1 MNLHLLQTH
10 QSRADALG
18 LMSVAYNIITPQANR
33 PVMGIVQDSLL
44 SSYMLTSPG
53 VTLDKGEMCNMC
65 MWVEGATLPEP
76 DLPGPLWT
84 GLQCMSLLFPK
95 DFNWRDTIYQGK
107 LLKGPLGKKALG
119 RSHGSIIHRL
129 YNDYGPDRTCQF
141 INELQ
146 RVNHLWFSGQGF
158 SIGIGDMRITK
169 ETAKRVRQ
177 ECADID
183 IKAEELRKLHGDEAE
198 PKINRM
204 LNQTRDSMGKI
215 AQDAM
220 PPDNCLG
227 LMVRSGSKGSMVNIL
242 QIMACVGQQNVS
254 GKRMQA
260 TVSNRTLPMFKPFD
274 DSVRSRGFVKHSY
287 IDGLTPDEYWHHTVG
302 GREGLIDTA
311 VKTSTTGYIQR
322 RLVKSLESIHVDTD
336 KTVRDSQNRILQFIY
351 GEDGMDG
358 MAHEMVHCD
367 FDDKDTLPPEYYDW
381 PEIQEAFDLWSWNSK
396 TRLGEKWAVTVP
408 AERILK
414 KYADGADISE
424 TQLKDTIKELVE
436 CTAKVPLVKAYVLSV
451 FGKKTLKCSP
461 TALERICAIL
471 IKKWH
476 NGIVA
481 AGEMVGTIAAQSVGE
496 PTTQMTLNT
505 FHNAGNSAKNV
516 TLGLPRFE
524 ELINASSNVKTPIL
538 TIFSEGTTTEPQ
550 KAWKLKT
557 DIKRLRI
564 KDLMCNSTYDP
575 ETFPGLDTYLEM
587 PDNDRWSKTDDSKRT
602 MKCTFARKAMVQNA
616 IDIYEIVN
624 TLRALPLA
632 KNCAFA
638 YSDTPIG
645 DTYLYMRMRNHK
657 NFYQYAKQL
666 LDTTV
671 KGSPH
676 IPEVSVRVENNSFV
690 IDTEGV
696 DLRHI
701 HTLKGM
707 DHNKI
712 QCNDIFEIRAKYGI
726 EAARNALLKEM
737 HAVLSFDGSYVNMR
751 HYMTIVDWM
760 TWRGDITALTR
771 HGVKKM
777 MEGSTPLKRAT
788 FEQPVEIFH
797 HAAVKGLHDELNG
810 VSEQLLIGKEPKCG
824 SHFNGCVTEKDY
836 QQKWD
841 EEHWEPPVEV
851 DDSVGADDWVPTQSS
866 NATDLPDSSWDTHT
880 TYATKRP
887 KTSEYV
893 PLSLM
898 QPQEPQG
905 PAWMQSQES
914 QGPAWMQPQESQG
927 PAWMQS
933 QEPAWAKPQN
943 TSHTSYS
950 PASPAYSPASPAY
963 SPASPAYSP
972 TSPAYSPG
980 TKGHSPASPAYSPT
994 SPGYSPTSPAYSP
1007 GTKGH
1012 SPASPAYSPTSPGY
1026 SPTSPAYSPTSPGYS
1041 PASPAYSPTSPAYSP
1056 TLSEAKIRVK
1066 PNIDDE
1072 MSPSKKYKTN

>member
-1 MNLHLLQTH
+1 
-10 QSRADALG
+10 
-18 LMSVAYNIITPQANR
+18 
-33 PVMGIVQDSLL
+33 
-44 SSYMLTSPG
+44 
-53 VTLDKGEMCNMC
+53 
-65 MWVEGATLPEP
+65 
-76 DLPGPLWT
+76 
-84 GLQCMSLLFPK
+84 
-95 DFNWRDTIYQGK
+95 
-107 LLKGPLGKKALG
+107 
-119 RSHGSIIHRL
+119 
-129 YNDYGPDRTCQF
+129 
-141 INELQ
+141 
-146 RVNHLWFSGQGF
+146 
-158 SIGIGDMRITK
+158 
-169 ETAKRVRQ
+169 
-177 ECADID
+177 
-183 IKAEELRKLHGDEAE
+183 
-198 PKINRM
+198 
-204 LNQTRDSMGKI
+204 
-215 AQDAM
+215 
-220 PPDNCLG
+220 
-227 LMVRSGSKGSMVNIL
+227 
-242 QIMACVGQQNVS
+242 
-254 GKRMQA
+254 
-260 TVSNRTLPMFKPFD
+260 
-274 DSVRSRGFVKHSY
+274 
-287 IDGLTPDEYWHHTVG
+287 
-302 GREGLIDTA
+302 
-311 VKTSTTGYIQR
+311 
-322 RLVKSLESIHVDTD
+322 
-336 KTVRDSQNRILQFIY
+336 
-351 GEDGMDG
+351 
-358 MAHEMVHCD
+358 
-367 FDDKDTLPPEYYDW
+367 
-381 PEIQEAFDLWSWNSK
+381 
-396 TRLGEKWAVTVP
+396 
-408 AERILK
+408 
-414 KYADGADISE
+414 
-424 TQLKDTIKELVE
+424 
-436 CTAKVPLVKAYVLSV
+436 
-451 FGKKTLKCSP
+451 
-461 TALERICAIL
+461 
-471 IKKWH
+471 
-476 NGIVA
+476 
-481 AGEMVGTIAAQSVGE
+481 
-496 PTTQMTLNT
+496 
-505 FHNAGNSAKNV
+505 
-516 TLGLPRFE
+516 
-524 ELINASSNVKTPIL
+524 
-538 TIFSEGTTTEPQ
+538 
-550 KAWKLKT
+550 
-557 DIKRLRI
+557 
-564 KDLMCNSTYDP
+564 MCNSTYDP

-645 DTYLYMRMRNHK
+645 DTYLYMRMRNNK

-701 HTLKGM
+701 HSLKGM

-866 NATDLPDSSWDTHT
+866 NATGLPDSSWDTHT

-905 PAWMQSQES
+905 PAWMQPQES

-943 TSHTSYS
+943 TSHTS
-950 PASPAYSPASPAY
+950 YSPASPAY

-1026 SPTSPAYSPTSPGYS
+1026 SPTSPAYSP
-1041 PASPAYSPTSPAYSP
+1041 ASPAYSPTSPTYSP